1 MRLNPSIA
9 RGTAAN
15 LSRAGALALTAAALA
30 TGIAHGQPV
39 SLVDQG
45 AELFR
50 EHGCYGCHAIGKF
63 GTPIAPDLSKIGG
76 KHDETYLARWLHDPT
91 AQRETAHMPNLS
103 LSDADVKA
111 LAAFL
116 AAQR

>member
-1 MRLNPSIA
+1 MRLTPSIA
-9 RGTAAN
+9 RATTTG
-15 LSRAGALALTAAALA
+15 LSRAAALA
-30 TGIAHGQPV
+30 LVTAALAAGTAHGQPL

-45 AELFR
+45 QELFR

-76 KHDETYLARWLHDPT
+76 KHDEAYLARWLHDPA
-91 AQRETAHMPNLS
+91 AQRATAHMPNLS